1 MPALFDTEGVVNLL
15 DEAIREW
22 PEKFQTTTDELLA
35 NIQRLFGVCT
45 QALIELS
52 NCTDDNEQGVKDQAN
67 SERIVS
73 KVRELRQSLGS
84 RWPEIYNSFGRDIFN
99 VDTYRIEAAEY
110 FQPIPFYPDDD
121 TIVKFYRWS
130 VYDTNGTI
138 VCRYFLEKS
147 EIMPGQPYFVL
158 GKTFPSGHAQI
169 RPYGS
174 LQPNYNQMKIHLIEN
189 LKGQGPPPA
198 ASLVI
203 PSSNSS

>member
-1 MPALFDTEGVVNLL
+1 MPAPFDTEGVISLF
-15 DEAIREW
+15 DEAIGEW

-45 QALIELS
+45 EALIQLS

-73 KVRELRQSLGS
+73 KVKELRQSLGS
-84 RWPEIYNSFGRDIFN
+84 RWPEIYNSFGRDIFY
-99 VDTYRIEAAEY
+99 VDTYRIEAAEF

-121 TIVKFYRWS
+121 TIVKLYRWS
-130 VYDTNGTI
+130 VYDTNDTI

-147 EIMPGQPYFVL
+147 EIISGQPYFVL
-158 GKTFPSGHAQI
+158 GKTFPSGHAQV
-169 RPYGS
+169 RPYGN

-189 LKGQGPPPA
+189 LKGQGPPPV
-198 ASLVI
+198 ASLLI
-203 PSSNSS
+203 PS